1 MKISRMLGLCC
12 FAILQFLSLPLF
24 AASPVWTITPL
35 TPINFTV
42 TEDSTVS
49 VQYQV
54 TNQSKLTHTLAMQP
68 VAGINQ
74 ITSNGSCA
82 NPFTLAYHQS
92 CILKLQIQGSA
103 LQGNVSDA
111 PIICEAGSTLLC
123 YQPSGPNRL
132 SITLLKKINLTI
144 ANSPLSLT
152 VGSGSGN
159 VTITYPSSTLTVTN
173 LQADFTGTALAG
185 NVIQNASNCL
195 SLAPGQTCTLTFT
208 PVSNAVT
215 LTSFPIVGGNANP
228 VAGQIQ
234 IIAPTIA
241 TITVTGSP
249 LTLQGTN
256 RTPVP
261 GSLTVT
267 NQSNTLTA
275 VNIAA
280 NISGALASGG
290 VVQNSSGC
298 NSLPPLQTCNLVF
311 SPGSQAVSNSNVS
324 IQGGNTS
331 VVSANISVNAPPQA
345 AITVSAGSPLTLYT
359 GGATGTLTIQNNSTT
374 ENALNIVSNFT
385 STALNGLV
393 SQTGTTCSSV
403 APGGTCTLTYT
414 PGVVAVVQTNFPIQ
428 GSNTSS
434 ATGAIQ
440 ILVPVAIIYNTTAN
454 YTGNLGGLS
463 GANSICNSDPNK
475 PSTGFAA
482 AYTYKAMLNGNNA
495 TTSGVTYYRTDG
507 VTVITTANGGNLIG
521 AATLSNAVT
530 GTFRYV
536 WTGANGN
543 SCSNWSNGTNSF
555 NGDIGESSTIL
566 GTYWSY
572 GTSQCQIGN
581 SLYCVSQ

>member
-1 MKISRMLGLCC
+1 MKIKSMLRFHC
-12 FAILQFLSLPLF
+12 FATLQFLSLSLF
-24 AASPVWTITPL
+24 AATPVWTITPL

-111 PIICEAGSTLLC
+111 PIICESGGTLLC

-132 SITLLKKINLTI
+132 SITLVKKINLTI

-159 VTITYPSSTLTVTN
+159 VTITNPSSTLTVTN